1 MVCNEIILSDE
12 LTIDSIQ
19 NIIESV
25 IDIDPNRNDSIIVK
39 SYRFTNHRYLFASI
53 NGNIGQK
60 IYPLVLISILGV
72 IANKFFEKYKK
83 HQQKIAKQKNDN
95 SQKKEKLAKIIE
107 EEEEKTFTKLNE
119 ILLKHA

>member
-1 MVCNEIILSDE
+1 MVNEIILSDE

-39 SYRFTNHRYLFASI
+39 AIALLIYRYLFASI

-60 IYPLVLISILGV
+60 YTYW
-72 IANKFFEKYKK
+72 F
-83 HQQKIAKQKNDN
+83 
-95 SQKKEKLAKIIE
+95 
-107 EEEEKTFTKLNE
+107 
-119 ILLKHA
+119 